1 MIHIHFTGTA
11 NAPTLQLKREPPAMT
26 DTDHTPTYLPLFN
39 CLKQMIPLVNYPR
52 LRFVLPRGPNEPD
65 ARIDF
70 YYFQEDDT
78 VHLHYREL
86 HHDNIYLGP
95 IDSTGE
101 LTPKP
106 FPEQSKRHI
115 DDLLYKLQLDFT
127 DTIETYGQHTHLCA
141 LCGQPLIDP
150 SSLARG
156 TTPNCAPHLLP
167 PANLNDI

>member
-1 MIHIHFTGTA
+1 MTH
-11 NAPTLQLKREPPAMT
+11 AMT
-26 DTDHTPTYLPLFN
+26 HAPSFLSLFT

-52 LRFVLPRGPNEPD
+52 LRFILPRGPKEPN

-70 YYFQEDDT
+70 YYFREDDT

-95 IDSTGE
+95 IDSQGE
-101 LTPKP
+101 LTPRP
-106 FPEQSKRHI
+106 FPEQSSEHI
-115 DDLLYKLQLDFT
+115 GALLANLKTDFPRA
-127 DTIETYGQHTHLCA
+127 IESYGRNTHLCA

-156 TTPNCAPHLLP
+156 TTTNCAPHLLP
-167 PANLNDI
+167 PADLEDI